1 MMMQSCRPSCLG
13 FPVTLVYFQVNG
25 CSRHL
30 YRVCQGE
37 YELLNGI
44 DFDKGERDIW
54 TREFLPSSRESLGL
68 LDLGG

>member
-1 MMMQSCRPSCLG
+1 MDLVCCQWEGFSKILG
-13 FPVTLVYFQVNG
+13 QF
-25 CSRHL
+25 
-30 YRVCQGE
+30 CQGE